1 MKLTIAGCGSAV
13 PLRQAVAKLTGL
25 RFTPELQFRRK
36 VALDDELRMQAAW
49 QMLEAEML
57 ETKRQESAAADEGKA
72 PVPRE

>member
-36 VALDDELRMQAAW
+36 VDLDDELRMQAAW

-57 ETKRQESAAADEGKA
+57 ETKRQESRAADEGKA